1 MDLQHSKQGLQSFPG
16 LFFLF
21 SVCDIIQDLGLWL
34 DSQLT
39 GPKTIPTP
47 VLITHVELSFNEL
60 VLVPY
65 LSLESSLT
73 FKTKFKSPQPPIA
86 WLRPLKVA
94 PGFLSPQRADKF
106 SRSHFFRQYTGSMV
120 TGTWFIWPEV
130 VKDWVISSAKKK
142 KRKRNNPQERLVQ
155 GTWHLTTFQFW
166 GHVCWDLRG
175 KWGHEQI
182 HISSDVETPQGY
194 MVAGFNQ
201 SRDYPL
207 RN

>member
-142 KRKRNNPQERLVQ
+142 KEKETTLRKGWFKEPDTWQPFNSGVMSAETSEANG
-155 GTWHLTTFQFW
+155 GTNRSTSPVMLKHRRATW
-166 GHVCWDLRG
+166 
-175 KWGHEQI
+175 
-182 HISSDVETPQGY
+182 
-194 MVAGFNQ
+194 
-201 SRDYPL
+201 
-207 RN
+207 

>member
-142 KRKRNNPQERLVQ
+142 KKKKKQPSGKAGSRNLTLDNLSTLGSCLLRPQRQ
-155 GTWHLTTFQFW
+155 MGAWTDPHLQW
-166 GHVCWDLRG
+166 CWN
-175 KWGHEQI
+175 
-182 HISSDVETPQGY
+182 T
-194 MVAGFNQ
+194 AGLHG
-201 SRDYPL
+201 SRI
-207 RN
+207 